1 MADHGGNMYL
11 VVTLR
16 DTDFREPIP
25 ERIITLEAPDWEI
38 RIGRGTDS
46 RVEELSP
53 ALNNAWF
60 NSRVLSRQHAILRAH
75 PITKEIYISDT
86 GSTHGTFVS
95 GKRLEVNQPEPLW
108 PKDTVTLGSDVIR
121 GSSRYRALRC
131 EINWTWSDGNFGQS
145 HANSTTTSM
154 YRNTFSADY
163 SDEEPYD
170 EPFDEVPYD
179 EPSAQI
185 SSDPEEEDYGSSKTN
200 NDYTSEPGD
209 EVDVVQDSVREP
221 SIEIVVP
228 EVRTFAVPDSD
239 DASNAG
245 SHASGADVSDED
257 SPTSSPL
264 IPSDVHEDKVKF
276 NDDSSHL
283 CRGAHTPP
291 ASPDHIKSSHVLIT
305 SSAQQAELLH
315 AVDDD
320 APGDDPYGDDELGNE
335 YSDSLGS
342 LLIPPIKVDSPAKYS
357 APCMRT
363 LGAADQAEHVRAPSP
378 SDAAMVKPLIEP
390 AHPVT
395 LAAPPFPTFHLSGEQ
410 SETMDSHVAQGRS
423 TSAWAGHN
431 SVLYEPVAHQ
441 PVLEQP
447 ASVYNPYAGY
457 TSCTDS
463 FTFQPPTMSTSA
475 PPPSPLSIA
484 SIVAQQQTAKD
495 SDGSKKRKADQI
507 SADEPLGSNPAS
519 SGLYSSDA
527 GDVLATT
534 ATSGVGSATGKSLLS
549 VSSPVLEVDE
559 SVSIKDT
566 EMHATKKAKK
576 MKVRGKKQRV
586 SVSGSGSG
594 SGSGSF
600 VKTAGAAIAGMA
612 VGAVGMLVGL
622 LALPEDYFI

>member
-1 MADHGGNMYL
+1 MADHGGNMHL
-11 VVTLR
+11 MITLR
-16 DTDFREPIP
+16 DADFREPIP

-86 GSTHGTFVS
+86 GSTHGTFIS

-108 PKDTVTLGSDVIR
+108 PKDTVILGSDVIR

-131 EINWTWSDGNFGQS
+131 EVNWTWSDGNFGQS

-163 SDEEPYD
+163 SDEEPYE

-185 SSDPEEEDYGSSKTN
+185 SSDPEEEDYRSSETN
-200 NDYTSEPGD
+200 NDYTSEPGN

-245 SHASGADVSDED
+245 SHVSGADVSDED

-264 IPSDVHEDKVKF
+264 IPSDVHEDKLRF

-283 CRGAHTPP
+283 CHGTRTPP
-291 ASPDHIKSSHVLIT
+291 ASPDHTKPSHVLIT
-305 SSAQQAELLH
+305 RSVQQAELLP
-315 AVDDD
+315 AIDDD
-320 APGDDPYGDDELGNE
+320 GPEEDSYGDDELENE

-342 LLIPPIKVDSPAKYS
+342 LLIPPIKIESPVKYS
-357 APCMRT
+357 ASCMST

-378 SDAAMVKPLIEP
+378 SDAAMVKPSIEL

-395 LAAPPFPTFHLSGEQ
+395 LAAPPFPTFHLSGQ
-410 SETMDSHVAQGRS
+410 HSETMDSNVEQGRS

-441 PVLEQP
+441 LVPEQS
-447 ASVYNPYAGY
+447 ASVYNPYASY

-463 FTFQPPTMSTSA
+463 FTFQPPTMPTSA

-484 SIVAQQQTAKD
+484 SIVAQQQTPKN
-495 SDGSKKRKADQI
+495 SEGSKKRKADQI
-507 SADEPLGSNPAS
+507 SADEPLDSNPAS
-519 SGLYSSDA
+519 SGLYSSDV

-534 ATSGVGSATGKSLLS
+534 AISGNGSASGKTLLS
-549 VSSPVLEVDE
+549 PSPPTLEVDE
-559 SVSIKDT
+559 SVSTKDT

-576 MKVRGKKQRV
+576 MKVKSKKQRV
-586 SVSGSGSG
+586 SVRG

-600 VKTAGAAIAGMA
+600 AKTAGATIAGMA
-612 VGAVGMLVGL
+612 IGAVGMLVGL